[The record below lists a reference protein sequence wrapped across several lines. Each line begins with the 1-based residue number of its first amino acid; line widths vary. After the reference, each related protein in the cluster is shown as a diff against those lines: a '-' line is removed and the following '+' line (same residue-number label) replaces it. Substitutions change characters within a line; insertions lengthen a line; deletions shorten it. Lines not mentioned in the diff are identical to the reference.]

1 MPAVRSAVAVL
12 ILFVGTA
19 VSGGTIVVT
28 GTGDSGPGSLRAAIQ
43 ATNSGACSSPCDIVF
58 NIAGT
63 PGPGGVFTIAPL
75 TMLDSVFSGTAV
87 IDGATQTAFSGDT
100 NPAGPE
106 IVISGANACIADT
119 QCRGLGTGTASVFRN
134 LVLNGWTNR
143 NNEFNAGRGVAISL
157 GSMDAIAAEVTD
169 NYIGTDPTGMFAV
182 PNDRGLDTRAYGPL
196 IARNVIGGNIDYGIF
211 GQRGLI
217 GANLG
222 ANTIVGN
229 YIGTTRNGNAP
240 LPNGMGIQV
249 IGSVQPVNI
258 AIGGILPGQGNIIA
272 YNLAEGIWLKAGP
285 GCNNTIRGNS
295 IHSNGGQGIAD
306 TGPGFPPLSPQCS
319 VERFPPQLETL
330 TYNSGTGQSTVTG
343 GFYGNAD
350 VALTLDWYTNSEPD
364 PSGFG
369 EGETYIAT
377 RNVTTD
383 STGHWS
389 VQLPGDLRN
398 SNLVATT
405 TQSSFS
411 NVIGSAADLRL
422 TMTESHTNLVG
433 HGTRLRYTI
442 TVDNLGPD
450 EATHVVVVDR
460 RPQGVDAFGAIA
472 GPEWSCTN
480 SVNEVRCTLVQP
492 LPVGASRSFVVEGN
506 VQVADTTVTNT
517 ATVTAAEQD
526 TNPANN
532 SASVTTTVRP
542 FLVDLFVEHQVA
554 PPAGE
559 VSSLIPYSLRIAND
573 GPDDEP
579 AVTLTISLAEGL
591 VAESI
596 VLVDGTMNC
605 TGTNPKTCT
614 VGPIAGNAQ
623 RVVLLDLRAP
633 ATPGFVSHAVTVSGL
648 RNDPDLNDNTST
660 ADTRLTPKQGRR
672 RSARK

>member
-1 MPAVRSAVAVL
+1 MTPFRIAVAVL
-12 ILFVGTA
+12 LLLVCTA
-19 VSGGTIVVT
+19 ASGGTIVVT
-28 GTGDSGPGSLRAAIQ
+28 NTGDSGAGSLRAAIQ
-43 ATNSGACSSPCDIVF
+43 AAQSGACSSPCNIVF

-75 TMLDSVFSGTAV
+75 TSLEGLGIGSAAV
-87 IDGATQTAFSGDT
+87 VDGATQTAFSGDT
-100 NPAGPE
+100 NPTGPE
-106 IVISGANACIADT
+106 IVISGANACLVT
-119 QCRGLGTGTASVFRN
+119 QQCRGFYIGNGSVVRN
-134 LVLNGWTNR
+134 VIFNGWTRASNS
-143 NNEFNAGRGVAISL
+143 GHGVAIMLASTNP
-157 GSMDAIAAEVTD
+157 IAAEVTD

-182 PNDRGLDTRAYGPL
+182 PNDHGIDTLAYGPL
-196 IARNVIGGNIDYGIF
+196 IARNVISGNIDYGIF

-222 ANTIVGN
+222 ANTIVAN

-240 LPNGMGIQV
+240 LPNGMGIQI

-258 AIGGILPGQGNIIA
+258 AIGDILPGQGNVIA
-272 YNLAEGIWLKAGP
+272 YNLAEGIRLNAGP

-295 IHSNGGQGIAD
+295 IHSNGSLGIAD
-306 TGPGFPPLSPQCS
+306 TGPGFPITSPQCS

-330 TYNSGTGQSTVTG
+330 SYDSGTGQSTVTG
-343 GFYGNAD
+343 GFYGRAG
-350 VALTLDWYTNSEPD
+350 VALTLDWYTNTVAD

-383 STGHWS
+383 AQGLWS

-411 NVIGSAADLRL
+411 NVIGSVADLRL
-422 TMTESHTNLVG
+422 TMTESHANPVG
-433 HGTRLRYTI
+433 HGTRLHYTL

-450 EATHVVVVDR
+450 EATHVVVVDPQ
-460 RPQGVDAFGAIA
+460 PQGVDAFGATA

-480 SVNEVRCTLVQP
+480 SVNEVRCTLLQP
-492 LPVGASRSFVVEGN
+492 LPVGAGRSFVVEGN
-506 VQVADTTVTNT
+506 VHVADTTVTNT

-542 FLVDLFVEHQVA
+542 FLADLFVEHQVA
-554 PPAGE
+554 PPVAE
-559 VSSLIPYSLRIAND
+559 VSSFIPYELRIVNN
-573 GPDDEP
+573 GPDTEP
-579 AVTLTISLAEGL
+579 VVTLTISLANDL
-591 VAESI
+591 VVESI
-596 VLVDGTMNC
+596 SLVDGTMTC

-614 VGPIAGNAQ
+614 LGPIAAADQ
-623 RVVLLDLRAP
+623 RIILLGLRAP
-633 ATPGFVSHAVTVSGL
+633 ATTGFASHGVTVRGL
-648 RNDPDLNDNTST
+648 RNDPDLNDNVST

-672 RSARK
+672 RAARK